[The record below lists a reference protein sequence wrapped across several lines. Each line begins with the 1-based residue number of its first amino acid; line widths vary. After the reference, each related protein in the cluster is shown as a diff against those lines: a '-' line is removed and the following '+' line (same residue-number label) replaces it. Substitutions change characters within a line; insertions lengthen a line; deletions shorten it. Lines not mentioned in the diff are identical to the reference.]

1 MSDSAGDR
9 LHGIEQLRIARVFEA
24 HGDNIGAILAY
35 GEVIR
40 DGVEPAAHDARL
52 RVAALA
58 RDTDPRDPA

>member
-1 MSDSAGDR
+1 MRDSAGVR
-9 LHGIEQLRIARVFEA
+9 LHGVEQLRIARVFEA

-40 DGVEPAAHDARL
+40 DGVEPAAHHARL

-58 RDTDPRDPA
+58 RDAEPADPA